1 VCDVDTAVSDFKTG
15 IQNVSGINLT
25 IYEGQITAILG
36 HNGAGKTTL
45 FNILTGLT
53 APSAGTAF
61 VFGYDIRWENM
72 FVIKT
77 AAEARVQRTEMRNV
91 QFENWRYLQME
102 S

>member
-1 VCDVDTAVSDFKTG
+1 VSVVGLTCTLGSLLCTVSDMDTTVSDFKTG

-61 VFGYDIRWENM
+61 VFGYDIR
-72 FVIKT
+72 
-77 AAEARVQRTEMRNV
+77 
-91 QFENWRYLQME
+91 
-102 S
+102 

>member
-1 VCDVDTAVSDFKTG
+1 VSDVDTTVSDFKIC

-61 VFGYDIRWENM
+61 VFGYDIR
-72 FVIKT
+72 
-77 AAEARVQRTEMRNV
+77 
-91 QFENWRYLQME
+91 
-102 S
+102 